1 VTYFSFTC
9 SSIEALRVS
18 AQQQFESLIQAAVT
32 DGVVSEP
39 ERRILLARGQELGFG
54 PEEVEIF
61 IQSKIAEQS
70 VRQQTVSDTKELCP
84 NCGKEREPYLLQ
96 CLCKHWFTSARP
108 NSTLE
113 QIYRQLQIVDQP
125 SQPDNNSNRSLLNLV
140 VKSRSVGDATKKTN
154 VVTSI
159 QIPNTKEDVLEII
172 ALAVSQAEMPVD
184 PNDTLES
191 TKLRNAWIA
200 KGEQA
205 IVKASVLLKDD
216 ESVREFLENSAYRLK
231 AARKIE
237 FNIPKDVLLVLLGLA
252 ILVAVGWYMAKVE
265 DDAEIAF
272 QRALDVTEHQ
282 IDSAI
287 AVRDYDQALVLVE
300 RLVWTHK
307 LSYTENQLRA
317 EQYTLK
323 RESLKKSILEMR
335 SSR

>member
-1 VTYFSFTC
+1 VTYFSIDS
-9 SSIEALRVS
+9 SSIQVLHVNE
-18 AQQQFESLIQAAVT
+18 QQQFEALIQAAVT

-125 SQPDNNSNRSLLNLV
+125 SQPDGRSFAGMFNAV
-140 VKSRSVGDATKKTN
+140 SKSFLGGAASAKSN

-159 QIPNTKEDVLEII
+159 QIPNTKEDILEIV
-172 ALAVSQAEMPVD
+172 ALAVSQAEMPINPQD
-184 PNDTLES
+184 PMTAVAQ
-191 TKLRNAWIA
+191 RNAWIA

-205 IVKASVLLKDD
+205 IAKAKVLLKDD
-216 ESVREFLENSAYRLK
+216 EDVQEFLDSSASRFK
-231 AARKIE
+231 AARTVKLPRH
-237 FNIPKDVLLVLLGLA
+237 FFYVLLIFPLCAA
-252 ILVAVGWYMAKVE
+252 IVWFAATRQN
-265 DDAEIAF
+265 DAEEAF
-272 QRALDVTEHQ
+272 QKVLDTTEKQ

-287 AVRDYDQALVLVE
+287 SVKDYDRALVLVE
-300 RLVWTHK
+300 RLVWTHD
-307 LSYTENQLRA
+307 LNLTSNQLRA